1 MPTLTR
7 FMVQA
12 YTRDD
17 AGDLVADDPLQFHCP
32 VEANERLLQL
42 RDKRAGVVAYRWI
55 GDMKT
60 GETGR
65 ISLLSQSGS
74 LPIYAAIAL
83 GIEDHAA

>member
-12 YTRDD
+12 YKRDEG
-17 AGDLVADDPLQFHCP
+17 GDLIAEEPLQFHCP
-32 VEANERLLQL
+32 DEARQRLSDLSN
-42 RDKRAGVVAYRWI
+42 KRAGVVAYSWI

-60 GETGR
+60 GETGK
-65 ISLLSQSGS
+65 INLLCVSGS
-74 LPIYAAIAL
+74 LPKFAAIAQ